1 MEKIFGFIADGIKS
15 DSMATLHGMFGDP
28 DYKLF
33 DVKHGDFAEFIKKR
47 EFNGLNVDA
56 AYGKKI
62 MPLMSKNSEIAR
74 KLGYVNTVLKLH
86 DGKLYGD
93 NTDVFSFSYLLD
105 FYNVDVKD
113 KYCVIIGD
121 GAYAAAVK
129 HVLLERE
136 AGAVATLNLG
146 HLSNI
151 EKHTDCQM
159 LINTSTVGQG
169 DSLGSAPVSLEKLGK
184 LENVID
190 LIALPLKTKLAR
202 DSQRMGIPAY
212 NGIPMLVASAKKS
225 RELFYFATID
235 NEHIASV
242 IARYTGCMINISLIG
257 LEGGNTRDIGKHLSN
272 MLGRKLYD
280 IDATIERLYGKDRD
294 TMIEKNG
301 LDEFRRAEHV
311 ALEWAGKRNG
321 VIIVAGEGVCDRAD
335 NRIPLE
341 QNGIVVFLNSAV
353 GDVER
358 ENSVTKLRSFAH
370 IEIEEKGS
378 VEDVCR
384 SILAN
389 ISF

>member
-1 MEKIFGFIADGIKS
+1 MGKIFGFIADGIKS
-15 DSMATLHGMFGDP
+15 EAMATLHGMFGDP

-33 DVKHGDFAEFIKKR
+33 DVKSASFADFIKKR
-47 EFNGLNVDA
+47 EFNGLNVDV

-74 KLGYVNTVLKLH
+74 KIGYVNTVLKLH

-93 NTDVFSFSYLLD
+93 NTDVFAFSYLLD

-121 GAYAAAVK
+121 GAYASAVK
-129 HVLLERE
+129 HVLAERE
-136 AGAVATLNLG
+136 VGTVATLNLG

-151 EKHTDCQM
+151 EKHTDCQI
-159 LINTSTVGQG
+159 LINASTIGQG
-169 DSLGSAPVSLEKLGK
+169 DTLGRAPVSIENLDK
-184 LENVID
+184 LEGVID
-190 LIALPLKTKLAR
+190 LIALPLKTKLICDA
-202 DSQRMGIPAY
+202 QRKGIPSY

-235 NEHIASV
+235 DEHIKSV
-242 IARYTGCMINISLIG
+242 IARYTGCMINISLLG
-257 LEGGNTRDIGKHLSN
+257 LDGTRTREIGKCLSE

-280 IDATIERLYGKDRD
+280 IDATIERLYGKDRS

-321 VIIVAGEGVCDRAD
+321 VIIVAGESVCDRAD
-335 NRIPLE
+335 NKNPLE
-341 QNGIVVFLNSAV
+341 QNGIVVFLNSDD
-353 GDVER
+353 GDGKHSE
-358 ENSVTKLRSFAH
+358 SVSQLRAFAH
-370 IEIEEKGS
+370 IEISENGNA
-378 VEDVCR
+378 EDVCR
-384 SILAN
+384 TLLAN
-389 ISF
+389 IKF